1 MLLTKLHGTEQK
13 NWWNN
18 NNIWM
23 LEEEELTDSNTEI
36 EVVGCTVQWGLLALI
51 LKRLGSWFQTTQ
63 LQSAELKR

>member
-1 MLLTKLHGTEQK
+1 MSLTELRGTEQE

-36 EVVGCTVQWGLLALI
+36 EVVGCTVQRGLLALV
-51 LKRLGSWFQTTQ
+51 LKRLDLWFQT
-63 LQSAELKR
+63 SAELKR

>member
-1 MLLTKLHGTEQK
+1 MSLTELRGTEQE

-36 EVVGCTVQWGLLALI
+36 GVVDCTVQ
-51 LKRLGSWFQTTQ
+51 
-63 LQSAELKR
+63 